1 MSSLI
6 FIASSEA
13 GEREKERE
21 DMVIGGLGKVDSI
34 PSAKHS
40 QWIFNHV

>member
-6 FIASSEA
+6 FIASSEV

-21 DMVIGGLGKVDSI
+21 DMVIGGLGKVDFCKTFTVDFQSCL
-34 PSAKHS
+34 
-40 QWIFNHV
+40 V